1 MKINTDKTSDFETAR
16 TRGKSEVSRSI
27 ETSVQSNNK
36 PAPASSDKIDV
47 SNRAANVGKMV
58 EKLNEMPDVR
68 QEKVEALRQ
77 KIEAGEY
84 KPSADAI
91 ADAILKDEN

>member
-16 TRGKSEVSRSI
+16 TSRKSEVNRSTEI
-27 ETSVQSNNK
+27 TVQSNTK
-36 PAPASSDKIDV
+36 QASVEQDKINV
-47 SNRAANVGKMV
+47 SDRAANVGKMI
-58 EKLNEMPDVR
+58 EKLNDLPDVR

-91 ADAILKDEN
+91 ADAILKDEQ